1 MSPVGVDERLTDRY
15 AGEPTL
21 ASTWEAIVGG
31 RMTDELLEW
40 PPDAFALTNVVLDR
54 SAAFRFALSPV
65 GAWPRLASLI
75 GPAQSRR
82 RAANGL
88 PGSRVGGRQF
98 PSC

>member
-40 PPDAFALTNVVLDR
+40 PPDVFALTNVVLDR
-54 SAAFRFALSPV
+54 TEAFRFALSPV
-65 GAWPRLASLI
+65 GAWP
-75 GPAQSRR
+75 PARFSDWAGAVEEAGRQSAAWVEGR
-82 RAANGL
+82 RAAI
-88 PGSRVGGRQF
+88 